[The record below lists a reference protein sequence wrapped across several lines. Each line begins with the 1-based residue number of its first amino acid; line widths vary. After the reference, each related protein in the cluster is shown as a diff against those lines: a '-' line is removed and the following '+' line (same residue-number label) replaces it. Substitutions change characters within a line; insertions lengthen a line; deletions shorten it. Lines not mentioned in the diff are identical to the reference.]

1 MQYEPSFQCI
11 EQYLERNAGTRPEN
25 AAVIVRDVRVSYK
38 ELWRLTR
45 GFARYLTEECAV
57 SPGERVVVRSAQTLE
72 YAVAYFGVHLC
83 GAIFVPLERGIPPE
97 KAKDII
103 EETEAKVYLSRD
115 RPTDIPCKAVDLR
128 ETVRLGNEFFR
139 EDWPFRFPSAE
150 DSADIMYTTGTT
162 GKAKGVE
169 VTHRVLLSTAENYVE
184 GFELKDGAV
193 MAVPGP
199 MNHVNPL
206 RKLYTMVMS
215 GNAIVIL
222 NGLVSV
228 KAFFDALDTQNVN
241 ALCLPPASLRLI
253 WKASGDKLAEYADR
267 IDFVE
272 CSTAPVTESDKS
284 TLRRQLPKSRLYN
297 NYGLSECGAM
307 VMYDFCAYP
316 NKGAGCVGKPTVNSH
331 VVIVDEQRNEIHSS
345 KDHMG
350 LIANSGPINM
360 KGYWH
365 SPEKTAEV
373 KANGY
378 IYTNDIGYFDE
389 DGFLYVVGRQ
399 NDTINVGGLKVEPT
413 EVEEAALLFP
423 GVHECICVPEEDEL
437 TGTSLKLLVVMKAGE
452 RFDESGL
459 RKFLSGKLA
468 PYQVP
473 KLYGEIDRVPRNFVG
488 KPDRNAFRR
497 KGV

>member
-1 MQYEPSFQCI
+1 M
-11 EQYLERNAGTRPEN
+11 L
-25 AAVIVRDVRVSYK
+25 AATS
-38 ELWRLTR
+38 LTR
-45 GFARYLTEECAV
+45 
-57 SPGERVVVRSAQTLE
+57 
-72 YAVAYFGVHLC
+72 
-83 GAIFVPLERGIPPE
+83 
-97 KAKDII
+97 
-103 EETEAKVYLSRD
+103 
-115 RPTDIPCKAVDLR
+115 
-128 ETVRLGNEFFR
+128 
-139 EDWPFRFPSAE
+139 
-150 DSADIMYTTGTT
+150 
-162 GKAKGVE
+162 
-169 VTHRVLLSTAENYVE
+169 
-184 GFELKDGAV
+184 
-193 MAVPGP
+193 
-199 MNHVNPL
+199 
-206 RKLYTMVMS
+206 
-215 GNAIVIL
+215 
-222 NGLVSV
+222 
-228 KAFFDALDTQNVN
+228 
-241 ALCLPPASLRLI
+241 
-253 WKASGDKLAEYADR
+253 
-267 IDFVE
+267 
-272 CSTAPVTESDKS
+272 STAPVTESDKS